1 MVSRSAPTDAPLSA
15 VTMPTPF
22 GPFAAFVTPEDGV
35 VRASGFGS
43 LVRIAHNLPRAL
55 AERGWVETDVP
66 EVSGAMRGWLAGD
79 GEALNGVRVAQQ
91 GGAFMQRVWAAMRT
105 IPPGEVMTYGDVA
118 TLAGNPKAA
127 RAAGHAC
134 ATNIV
139 APFVPCHR
147 VVPASGIGNYGF
159 GGTDVKER
167 MQALEG
173 AKTVRNGAT

>member
-1 MVSRSAPTDAPLSA
+1 MDSPSASSDAPLRA

-22 GPFAAFVTPEDGV
+22 GLFAALVTPEDGV
-35 VRASGFGS
+35 VHASGFGP
-43 LVRIAHNLPRAL
+43 LTQIARDLPRAL
-55 AERGWVETDVP
+55 KERGWEERDVP
-66 EVSGAMRGWLAGD
+66 EVSEAMRGWLAGD
-79 GEALNGVRVAQQ
+79 GEALTRVRVAQQ

-105 IPPGEVMTYGDVA
+105 IPAGEVMTYGEVA

-134 ATNIV
+134 ATNMV

-167 MQALEG
+167 MQALERTRTKRG
-173 AKTVRNGAT
+173 